1 MTPEGKVLNKVRKYL
16 REQNIPMLRMVLM
29 PYVTVGWPDIIIPI
43 PGGITIFMELK
54 AAGKK
59 PDAKQQVKLD
69 RLNELGHIALW
80 FDNADEAISAIAFFL
95 GYATRG
101 NEPAEGGAKVSA
113 VDAVAVYDPSIGV
126 FDLSSIR
133 RATTRPRRPENKH
146 HLGRFLQ
153 TDGDGQGKQDA
164 GDRAPAGVP
173 PDVAG

>member
-1 MTPEGKVLNKVRKYL
+1 MTPEGKVLNKVHKYL

-29 PYVTVGWPDIIIPI
+29 PYATVGWPDIIIPI

-80 FDNADEAISAIAFFL
+80 FDDADEAIRAIAFFM

-101 NEPAEGGAKVSA
+101 NDPAEGGAEVSTM
-113 VDAVAVYDPSIGV
+113 DTLAVYAARSGVPLHPSLGGPP
-126 FDLSSIR
+126 SG
-133 RATTRPRRPENKH
+133 TRRPENKH
-146 HLGRFLQ
+146 HLGCFLH
-153 TDGDGQGKQDA
+153 TDGDGQGIKNA
-164 GDRAPAGVP
+164 GDRAPARVP
-173 PDVAG
+173 PDVA

>member
-43 PGGITIFMELK
+43 PGGITLFMELK

-80 FDNADEAISAIAFFL
+80 FDNADEAISAIAFFV

-101 NEPAEGGAKVSA
+101 NEPAEGGAEVSA
-113 VDAVAVYDPSIGV
+113 LGTPTVYDAGSRVSVITSLGG
-126 FDLSSIR
+126 SS
-133 RATTRPRRPENKH
+133 AGTWWPENLH
-146 HLGRFLQ
+146 NTGSVLQ

-164 GDRAPAGVP
+164 GDRAPARVP